1 MADTKEYE
9 ELKAQSFN
17 AAKKRFNEVNKKSQ
31 DIIEAYITEGYK
43 KTLANLLEYIGEER
57 AQEVLKKL
65 PEPVKSGVEKYLA
78 EENSSSCTKPEVI
91 VDAGYVLKLANW
103 YGKEMAEEVLEK
115 LTPMEVSFFT
125 TNYEDF
131 LKINPILAMNIEY
144 YNFIFDDL
152 VTLDNR
158 AIQKVL
164 REAEQP
170 DVALA
175 LKGANPEVQD
185 KIFSNLSSRAAS
197 MLKEDMEFMGP
208 VRLSD
213 VEAAQLKMLDIAK
226 RLEENGDII
235 INRDNEGL
243 IW

>member
-9 ELKAQSFN
+9 ELKAQSFT

-31 DIIEAYITEGYK
+31 DIIEAYITEGYQ

-78 EENSSSCTKPEVI
+78 EEKAENEVEKKSEENFSSCTKPEVI

-175 LKGANPEVQD
+175 LKGANTEVQE
-185 KIFSNLSSRAAS
+185 KIFSNLSRRAAA
-197 MLKEDMEFMGP
+197 MLKEDMVDYVSKKFNQKQ
-208 VRLSD
+208 S
-213 VEAAQLKMLDIAK
+213 
-226 RLEENGDII
+226 
-235 INRDNEGL
+235 
-243 IW
+243 

>member
-78 EENSSSCTKPEVI
+78 EENSTSCIKPEVI
-91 VDAGYVLKLANW
+91 VDAGNVFKKANW

-144 YNFIFDDL
+144 YNFVFDDL

-164 REAEQP
+164 READQQ

-185 KIFSNLSSRAAS
+185 KIFSNMSRRAAA

-208 VRLSD
+208 ARLCD
-213 VEAAQLKMLDIAK
+213 VEAAQQNIIRIAK
-226 RLEENGDII
+226 RLEEDGDIVI
-235 INRDNEGL
+235 VRDN
-243 IW
+243 

>member
-208 VRLSD
+208 VRISD
-213 VEAAQLKMLDIAK
+213 VEVAQLKIIDIAK
-226 RLEENGDII
+226 RLEENGDIVI
-235 INRDNEGL
+235 ARNNEEL
-243 IW
+243 I